1 MASEMQERVAR
12 AIYEGRNGRGCA
24 PWGRLPGSHKAPYL
38 ADALAA
44 MEAMR
49 GPTKDIDARLRE
61 FGFAFVETD
70 RIESF
75 GERVKARS
83 DLATEY
89 AAMLNAEIEA
99 AKQP

>member
-1 MASEMQERVAR
+1 MASEMQERLAK

-44 MEAMR
+44 MVAMR
-49 GPTKDIDARLRE
+49 EPTQEMIGVGQRAWMDDYGGDDAISE
-61 FGFAFVETD
+61 EIWT
-70 RIESF
+70 
-75 GERVKARS
+75 
-83 DLATEY
+83 
-89 AAMLNAEIEA
+89 AMLDAEIEA

>member
-1 MASEMQERVAR
+1 MASEMQERLAK

-49 GPTKDIDARLRE
+49 EPTPGMLDAGVAYALN
-61 FGFAFVETD
+61 VTL
-70 RIESF
+70 
-75 GERVKARS
+75 ERAGGWS
-83 DLATEY
+83 EY
-89 AAMLNAEIEA
+89 IRAKHRHMLDAEIEA
-99 AKQP
+99 AKKG